1 VSGTDRVTSRTP
13 LTQQTIDK
21 EISFDPPDPDGAG
34 PLGDPPPISARITS
48 NNAAGASGWYIDL
61 VSPVAG
67 YQNEKQVTTP
77 IVRNGH
83 VIFTTVIPE
92 TNPCSGG
99 GRSWIME
106 INVLN
111 GARLDVAPFD
121 INGDG
126 KFDSNDFIP
135 VTDASGTTIY
145 IPPSALASEDG
156 MGILQSPGVVDGDRP
171 TGPVQYKYSPGSSG
185 SIQRITEN
193 PGAGTTGRQSW
204 RQIR

>member
-1 VSGTDRVTSRTP
+1 M
-13 LTQQTIDK
+13 
-21 EISFDPPDPDGAG
+21 
-34 PLGDPPPISARITS
+34 
-48 NNAAGASGWYIDL
+48 DL

-67 YQNEKQVTTP
+67 YENEKQVTTP

-106 INVLN
+106 LNVLN
-111 GARLDVAPFD
+111 GARLDEAPFD
-121 INGDG
+121 INNDG
-126 KFDSNDFIP
+126 KFDNADMIP
-135 VTDASGTTIY
+135 LLDANGDPVLDANGDAIY

-156 MGILQSPGVVDGDRP
+156 MGILQSPGVVDGDSGQ
-171 TGPVQYKYSPGSSG
+171 GPVQYKYSPGSSG

>member
-1 VSGTDRVTSRTP
+1 M
-13 LTQQTIDK
+13 
-21 EISFDPPDPDGAG
+21 
-34 PLGDPPPISARITS
+34 
-48 NNAAGASGWYIDL
+48 DL
-61 VSPVAG
+61 VSPVEG
-67 YQNEKQVTTP
+67 YKNEKQVSTP
-77 IVRNGH
+77 IVRNGN

-106 INVLN
+106 LSVLS
-111 GARLDVAPFD
+111 GKRLDVAPFD

-126 KFDSNDFIP
+126 KFDDADLIP
-135 VTDASGTTIY
+135 VTDANGDTVY

-156 MGILQSPGVVDGDRP
+156 MGILQSPGVVDGERP
-171 TGPVQYKYSPGSSG
+171 SGPVQYKYSPGSSG